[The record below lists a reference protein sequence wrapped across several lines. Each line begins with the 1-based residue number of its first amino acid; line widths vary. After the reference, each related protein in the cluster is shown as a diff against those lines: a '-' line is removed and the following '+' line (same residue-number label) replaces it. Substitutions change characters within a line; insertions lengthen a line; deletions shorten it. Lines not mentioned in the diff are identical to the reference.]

1 MRQVAGAGPAA
12 EAAGWRMRRRTRP
25 SAGVADDVGQ
35 LGLGGMASGWR
46 IRRARGTRTRRRRD
60 RAVLAAAA
68 NSRLSLRLSA
78 GPALP
83 RGPRSSNRHRR
94 FRCATLSLR
103 GHGLRPR
110 PRLRPALGPPSLA
123 TPSRLCCILRA
134 VRRAH
139 VPARQWAGTGSA
151 RDSCKP
157 GCSHRALQ
165 GQT

>member
-46 IRRARGTRTRRRRD
+46 IRAIIRRARGTRTRRRRD

-68 NSRLSLRLSA
+68 NSRLSLKLSA
-78 GPALP
+78 GPDLP

-103 GHGLRPR
+103 GAWPPPPPSPPPGPGPSESSNALAALLHPPRSAARTRPR
-110 PRLRPALGPPSLA
+110 PAVGRHRLRA
-123 TPSRLCCILRA
+123 RLMQ
-134 VRRAH
+134 
-139 VPARQWAGTGSA
+139 ARLFA
-151 RDSCKP
+151 
-157 GCSHRALQ
+157 
-165 GQT
+165 